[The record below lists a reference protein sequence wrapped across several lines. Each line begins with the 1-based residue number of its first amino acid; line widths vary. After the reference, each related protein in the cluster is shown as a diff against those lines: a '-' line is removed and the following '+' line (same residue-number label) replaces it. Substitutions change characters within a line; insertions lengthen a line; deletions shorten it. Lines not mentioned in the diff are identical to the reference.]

1 MRCRVNFLEGENA
14 VSDGNVAPDRPAR
27 QEPHQSSIQTQ
38 SLNPESRR
46 LFLSANLYV
55 LMKKARR
62 GARIERREVANLL
75 PYAELDSGSG
85 ATA

>member
-1 MRCRVNFLEGENA
+1 MRCRVNISEGENA
-14 VSDGNVAPDRPAR
+14 VSNGNLALDRPPR
-27 QEPHQSSIQTQ
+27 QEPHKSSTQTQ
-38 SLNPESRR
+38 TLNPEDRR

-75 PYAELDSGSG
+75 PYAEMDSGSG
-85 ATA
+85 AVA